1 MNILKKTVA
10 FGLAIVASS
19 SLALAADLPKAS
31 TLISEMGFGFN
42 IGNSMEVPNDPTA
55 WGNPFPTAPVF
66 AGIKAAGFS
75 TVRIPC
81 AWDTHASK
89 GVINSGWLD
98 SVKTVV
104 DLAIAEGLYVILN
117 IHHENP
123 DGWFQNNIGTTV
135 DDGINTKLQNYWT
148 QIANKFKNYDQH
160 LLFAG
165 ANEPGPNVK
174 NWTAAHVSTLMSY
187 YKTFIDAVRATG
199 GNNATRTL
207 IIQGLNTDIDKS
219 VANAPSTTFPTDNVE
234 GRLMFEVHYYDPYQF
249 TLMEKEQDW
258 DAPNNE
264 MIIPQ
269 FFYGADFIGT
279 DPKRN
284 AGYNAWTGK
293 ADASDYTNAHVR
305 AQFKKMKEN
314 YADKGYPV
322 IVGEFGANV
331 RTPDVPCT
339 SLEKH
344 LKGRVLWHKD
354 VAAAAKEYGL
364 VPILW
369 DMGNEADQ
377 YDNMAY
383 IRRQSKYGTIGQIVD
398 LEAINAIREAYGL
411 SALTGSSFIEKK
423 LAACSD
429 ANQSIELTYKAV
441 RNDTNEVGT
450 LRISVGGA
458 NWSNYNAVS
467 FVMKTNVTDAP
478 LSGADYGWHTISI
491 FEMSGDWVWSD
502 FNLKDTE
509 ESTSWTEYKVPFG
522 ANGLD
527 FTKPNNGKVGSQ
539 SKVMALGLNVYGTG
553 LSGTIVIDEVRLY
566 KADGSYD
573 VLQDFNKGEPEIEGV
588 VTAKRI
594 TTDAGAT
601 NAKVVPLG
609 GTSSPASSNS
619 AAPASSN
626 SNKPGSSNSSNNSDA
641 IAAPAIAQSVHFAV
655 EHGAITATF
664 NAISA
669 GRTTVSLMNS
679 LGQVIA
685 SKNVNATRGTNSV
698 SLETSYQGTAFLVIR
713 QGSQKMVKTVRL
725 K

>member
-19 SLALAADLPKAS
+19 SLALAADLPQAS
-31 TLISEMGFGFN
+31 ALVSEMGFGFN
-42 IGNSMEVPNDPTA
+42 IGNSMEVPDDPTA

-81 AWDTHASK
+81 AWDTHASN

-104 DLAIAEGLYVILN
+104 DLALAEGLYVILN
-117 IHHENP
+117 IHHEEP
-123 DGWFQNNIGTTV
+123 EGWFQKNIGTTV

-148 QIANKFKNYDQH
+148 QIANKFKDYDQH

-165 ANEPGPNVK
+165 ANEPGPNI
-174 NWTAAHVSTLMSY
+174 NTWTSAHVTTLMSY
-187 YKTFIDAVRATG
+187 YKTFINAVRATG
-199 GNNATRTL
+199 GNNASRTL

-219 VANAPSTTFPTDNVE
+219 VDNAPTSTFPQDNIA

-249 TLMEKEQDW
+249 TLMKTEENW
-258 DAPNNE
+258 NAPNDE

-293 ADASDYTNAHVR
+293 ADVSDYTNAHVR
-305 AQFKKMKEN
+305 AQFQKMKTN

-398 LEAINAIREAYGL
+398 LEAINAIREAYSL
-411 SALTGSSFIEKK
+411 PALTGSSFIEKK

-429 ANQSIELTYKAV
+429 ANQSLVVTYTGVDKKESETGTMRIEL
-441 RNDTNEVGT
+441 
-450 LRISVGGA
+450 GGK

-467 FVMKTNVTDAP
+467 FVMKVNIKDGF
-478 LSGADYGWHTISI
+478 LDGQDYGWHTVSV
-491 FEMSGDWVWSD
+491 FEMSSADWVWSD
-502 FNLKDTE
+502 FNLNNKDL
-509 ESTSWTEYKVPFG
+509 STSWTEYKIPFG
-522 ANGLD
+522 TGGLD
-527 FTKPNNGKVGSQ
+527 FSKADPTTGKVGSQ
-539 SKVMALGLNVYGTG
+539 SNVMAIGINVYGTM
-553 LSGTIVIDEVRLY
+553 LTGTIVIDEVRLY
-566 KADGSYD
+566 KADGTYD
-573 VLQDFNKGEPEIEGV
+573 VLETFNKTLPTLEGIATGSKV
-588 VTAKRI
+588 D
-594 TTDAGAT
+594 TDEGAA
-601 NAKVVPLG
+601 NAKTVTPKTSAIS
-609 GTSSPASSNS
+609 GT
-619 AAPASSN
+619 
-626 SNKPGSSNSSNNSDA
+626 
-641 IAAPAIAQSVHFAV
+641 PAIAKSFHLSVERGV
-655 EHGAITATF
+655 ITANF
-664 NAISA
+664 SAAVA
-669 GRTTVSLMNS
+669 GRASVALMNS

-685 SKNVNATRGTNSV
+685 SKSFDARHGANSV
-698 SLETSYQGTAFLVIR
+698 SLETSYQGAAFLVIR

>member
-1 MNILKKTVA
+1 MNILKKTAA
-10 FGLAIVASS
+10 FGLAITASATIS
-19 SLALAADLPKAS
+19 LAADLPQAS

-66 AGIKAAGFS
+66 EGIKAAGFS

-81 AWDTHASK
+81 AWDTHASN

-104 DLAIAEGLYVILN
+104 DLALAEGLYVILN
-117 IHHENP
+117 IHHEEP
-123 DGWFQNNIGTTV
+123 DGWFQKNIGTSV

-174 NWTAAHVSTLMSY
+174 EWTAAHVSTLMSY

-199 GNNATRTL
+199 GNNASRTL

-219 VANAPSTTFPTDNVE
+219 VDNAPTTTFPQDNIA

-249 TLMEKEQDW
+249 TLMEEEQDW
-258 DAPNNE
+258 GAPNNE

-269 FFYGADFIGT
+269 FFYGADFVGT

-293 ADASDYTNAHVR
+293 ADASDYTNTHVK

-314 YADKGYPV
+314 YADNGYPV

-411 SALTGSSFIEKK
+411 SALSGSSFIEKK

-429 ANQSIELTYKAV
+429 ANQSLEITYTGVDKKESETGTMRIEL
-441 RNDTNEVGT
+441 
-450 LRISVGGA
+450 GGK

-467 FVMKTNVTDAP
+467 FVMKVNVKDGF
-478 LSGADYGWHTISI
+478 LDGQDYGWHTVSV
-491 FEMSGDWVWSD
+491 FEMSTDAWVWSD
-502 FNLKDTE
+502 FNLNNKDL
-509 ESTSWTEYKVPFG
+509 STAWTEYKIPFG
-522 ANGLD
+522 AGGLD
-527 FTKPNNGKVGSQ
+527 FSKADPKTGKVGSQ
-539 SKVMALGLNVYGTG
+539 SNVMAIGINVYGTM
-553 LSGTIVIDEVRLY
+553 LTGTIVIDEVRLY
-566 KADGSYD
+566 KADGTYD
-573 VLQDFNKGEPEIEGV
+573 VLETFNKKLPSLEGIATGSKI
-588 VTAKRI
+588 VTDEGAASAKTVTPSAIPGTPVI
-594 TTDAGAT
+594 T
-601 NAKVVPLG
+601 KSFHL
-609 GTSSPASSNS
+609 S
-619 AAPASSN
+619 
-626 SNKPGSSNSSNNSDA
+626 
-641 IAAPAIAQSVHFAV
+641 V
-655 EHGAITATF
+655 EHGVITASF
-664 NAISA
+664 SAAAA
-669 GRTTVSLMNS
+669 GRASVTLMNS

-685 SKNVNATRGTNSV
+685 SKSFDARHGANSV
-698 SLETSYQGTAFLVIR
+698 SLETGYHGTAFLVVR
-713 QGSQKMVKTVRL
+713 QGSQKFSKALQL

>member
-1 MNILKKTVA
+1 MNILKKTAA
-10 FGLAIVASS
+10 FGLAIAASATIS
-19 SLALAADLPKAS
+19 LAADLPQAS

-42 IGNSMEVPNDPTA
+42 IGNSMESPNDPTS

-75 TVRIPC
+75 TVRSPC
-81 AWDTHASK
+81 AWDTHASN

-104 DLAIAEGLYVILN
+104 DLALAEGLYVILN

-123 DGWFQNNIGTTV
+123 NYWFQKNIGTTV

-148 QIANKFKNYDQH
+148 QIANKFKDYDKH

-165 ANEPGPNVK
+165 ANEPAPKGGS
-174 NWTAAHVSTLMSY
+174 WTADHVATLMAY
-187 YKTFIDAVRATG
+187 YQTFITTVRNTG

-207 IIQGLNTDIDKS
+207 IIQGLDTDIDKS
-219 VANAPSTTFPTDNVE
+219 VANAPTSTFPTDPAT

-249 TLMEKEQDW
+249 TLMPKEDDW
-258 DAPNNE
+258 GAPNNE

-305 AQFKKMKEN
+305 AQFQKMKTN

-339 SLEKH
+339 SLENH
-344 LKGRVLWHKD
+344 LRGRVQWHKD

-398 LEAINAIREAYGL
+398 LEAINAIREAYSL
-411 SALTGSSFIEKK
+411 PALTGSSFIEKK

-429 ANQSIELTYKAV
+429 ADQSLVVTYTGVDKKESETGTVRIEL
-441 RNDTNEVGT
+441 
-450 LRISVGGA
+450 GGK

-467 FVMKTNVTDAP
+467 FVMKVNIKDGF
-478 LSGADYGWHTISI
+478 LDGQDYGWHTVSV
-491 FEMSGDWVWSD
+491 FEMSTADYVWSD
-502 FNLKDTE
+502 FNLDNKDL
-509 ESTSWTEYKVPFG
+509 STSWTEYKIPFG
-522 ANGLD
+522 AGGLD
-527 FTKPNNGKVGSQ
+527 FSKADPKTGKVGSQ
-539 SKVMALGLNVYGTG
+539 SNVMAIGINVYGTM
-553 LSGTIVIDEVRLY
+553 LTGTIVIDEVRLY
-566 KADGSYD
+566 KADGTYD
-573 VLQDFNKGEPEIEGV
+573 VLETFNKTLPTLEGIATGSKV
-588 VTAKRI
+588 D
-594 TTDAGAT
+594 TDEGAA
-601 NAKVVPLG
+601 NAKTVTPKTSAILG
-609 GTSSPASSNS
+609 T
-619 AAPASSN
+619 
-626 SNKPGSSNSSNNSDA
+626 
-641 IAAPAIAQSVHFAV
+641 PAIAKSFHLSVQ
-655 EHGAITATF
+655 HGIITANF
-664 NAISA
+664 NATTA
-669 GRTTVSLMNS
+669 GRASVTLMNS
-679 LGQVIA
+679 LGQVIT
-685 SKNVNATRGTNSV
+685 SKNVNATRGANSV
-698 SLETSYQGTAFLVIR
+698 SLETSYQGAAFLVIR
-713 QGSQKMVKTVRL
+713 QGSQKMVKAIRL